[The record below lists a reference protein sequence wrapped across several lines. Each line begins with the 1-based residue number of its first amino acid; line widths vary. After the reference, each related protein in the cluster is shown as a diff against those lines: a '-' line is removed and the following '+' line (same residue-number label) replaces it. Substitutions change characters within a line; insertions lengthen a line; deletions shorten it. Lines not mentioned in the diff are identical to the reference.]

1 VVKEIAVQKATHMS
15 RLVGRSQAHQL
26 APSNLHMSDI
36 IVRFSIFSFPHQLL
50 ESRLLFNYE

>member
-1 VVKEIAVQKATHMS
+1 VQKATHMS